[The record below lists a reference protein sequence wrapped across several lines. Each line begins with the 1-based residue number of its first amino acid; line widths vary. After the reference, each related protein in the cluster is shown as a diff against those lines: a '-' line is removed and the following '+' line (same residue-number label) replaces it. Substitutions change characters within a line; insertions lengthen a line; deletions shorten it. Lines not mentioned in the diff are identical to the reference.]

1 MAEVRDPHPMV
12 GVVVVNYRATRLTL
26 ACVESLVRTR
36 WPADRLAVMVV
47 DNSDDAD
54 LTRLLAQRFPAVLH
68 RASGGNVGFA
78 EACDIG
84 MRHFASVDYLAL
96 INNDATVGERWLE
109 PLVQRL
115 TADPELGAA
124 VPKILFAP
132 RFVPVRVERSGRVT
146 SATVAGVDVLSRVI
160 PGSGAQRRSDPERLG
175 RHVLHVEP
183 GSDLLVPLPDAAA
196 APWTVEIIT
205 DTADDGGTILEPV
218 GPPVDVINNFG
229 TEVLPGG
236 FGTDRCFRCVDDGGF
251 DAETDVFSFS
261 GGGVLFR
268 RAFLDDVGLFDP
280 RFFTYYEDLDLGW
293 RGRRRG
299 WRYGTVSGSVLRHI
313 HTATTVEGSAAF
325 LFHNER
331 NRLLTVA
338 RNGSLRQLASA
349 FVGHARATLGLLRH
363 DVFGGERATRA
374 GGRARLR
381 VRGLALASALVLLPR
396 TLLTRGGATARR
408 IGRRSIGLRSQPFRG
423 TVTAMDERPAS

>member
-47 DNSDDAD
+47 DNSDDAE
-54 LTRLLAQRFPAVLH
+54 LARGLAQRFPAVLH

-196 APWTVEIIT
+196 APWPVEIIT

-280 RFFTYYEDLDLGW
+280 RL
-293 RGRRRG
+293 
-299 WRYGTVSGSVLRHI
+299 SP
-313 HTATTVEGSAAF
+313 TTKTSIW
-325 LFHNER
+325 
-331 NRLLTVA
+331 
-338 RNGSLRQLASA
+338 
-349 FVGHARATLGLLRH
+349 
-363 DVFGGERATRA
+363 A
-374 GGRARLR
+374 GGGA
-381 VRGLALASALVLLPR
+381 VAA
-396 TLLTRGGATARR
+396 GATAPSPARSCATSTRR
-408 IGRRSIGLRSQPFRG
+408 PPSRDRLPSCSTTSAIACSRWLATVRSGSWPRPSWVTPGRRWDCFATTCSVVREPREPAVGPGSGCVAWRWRPRSCCSRAPSS
-423 TVTAMDERPAS
+423 PAGAQRLAASGADRLDCARSPSVAR